1 MKKLFALGVFG
12 LILFEIAN
20 VYFIMPMPY
29 SQRTRSIDLAYAL
42 YSYRWLFRAG
52 FGAMILA
59 GLLPTWRAGLGG
71 KLMTTAALV
80 AAGAVT
86 YMFNFKMAAD
96 HMFLQPTVVSMQ
108 PASSNTV
115 EPERLV
121 VGVEVDG
128 DARAYPL
135 RFIGYHHHLRDTVG
149 GKDILVS
156 YCTVCRTGR
165 VFSPQVPGKT
175 VAGTTETF
183 RLVGMDHFNAMLEDK
198 ATGSWWRQANG
209 EAIVGPRKGEV
220 LPEIP
225 SVQTTLKQWL
235 ALHPKSLVMQGDPK
249 FEASYGKGFGY
260 EKGTSTSS
268 LTGTDSSSWGE
279 KSWVVGIT
287 VGQHS
292 KAFDWR
298 RLKQERVIN
307 DAVGD
312 TPVVI
317 ALADDSTSFFAF
329 KRPDS
334 AIKFELRG
342 DSLVNGGEVFD
353 LKGRGAMRNLESVNA
368 SQEFWHSWRTFHP
381 GTEKY

>member
-1 MKKLFALGVFG
+1 MKILFVIGIAG
-12 LILFEIAN
+12 LVLFEIAN

-29 SQRTRSIDLAYAL
+29 SQRTRSIELAYML
-42 YSYRWLFRAG
+42 YRYRWLARAV
-52 FGAMILA
+52 FGALIVA
-59 GLLPTWRAGLGG
+59 GLLPTWRAGWTG
-71 KLMTTAALV
+71 KLTTAVAVLV
-80 AAGAVT
+80 AGAVT
-86 YMFNFKMAAD
+86 YLFNFRMAAD

-108 PASSNTV
+108 PVSSNTV

-121 VGVEVDG
+121 VGVDIGG

-175 VAGTTETF
+175 QPGKTEKF
-183 RLVGMDHFNAMLEDK
+183 RLVGMDHFNAMLEDA

-235 ALHPKSLVMQGDPK
+235 ALHPRSLIMQGDPK
-249 FEASYGKGFGY
+249 FEAAYGQGYGY
-260 EKGTSTSS
+260 ERGTSTSA
-268 LTGTDSSSWGE
+268 LTGTDSSSWKE

-287 VGQHS
+287 LGTAS
-292 KAFDWR
+292 KAFDWQ

-307 DAVGD
+307 DAVGEI
-312 TPVVI
+312 PVVI
-317 ALADDSTSFFAF
+317 ALARDNCQFLRVQTS
-329 KRPDS
+329 
-334 AIKFELRG
+334 
-342 DSLVNGGEVFD
+342 
-353 LKGRGAMRNLESVNA
+353 
-368 SQEFWHSWRTFHP
+368 
-381 GTEKY
+381 